1 MTGRTRRLCVLGC
14 LLLLAVI
21 LSTPALAQDRIVVG
35 SKNFA
40 ESRLLAEIF
49 AQLLEQRTD
58 LEVERRLNLAGTQV
72 CFEALRTGAIDLY
85 PEYTGTGLVS
95 LLGEEALADPTVT
108 LNRVRRM
115 FLERWDL
122 WWIAPLGF
130 ENAYEVAVP
139 RSLAEHH
146 GLQTITDLAA
156 IAPELGG
163 GFGYEFMGRRDGLPG
178 LETTYGLKF
187 AEVRGF
193 QQTLK
198 YQAAASG
205 EIDALDVY
213 TTDGRLLVYDLVVL
227 ADDLGFFPSYEA
239 AALVNGETLRRYP
252 EVGSTLALLAGAFDE
267 ETMRGLNFRLQ
278 EGAEEAAAVADDALR
293 TLGLIEGAVTSA
305 TAPPQRGLLTY
316 LWAERRALGR
326 RTLEHLRLSA
336 SALALGAALAI
347 PLGLWLVRRR
357 RLAEPVIRLVGVS
370 QTIPSIALLAF
381 MVPLLGVGVVPALTA
396 LWIYSLFPI
405 LRNTYTGVRD
415 ADPDAVEAATAM
427 GMTDGQILRQIR
439 LPLAA
444 PVIMAG
450 VRTAGVITVGTA
462 TLAAFIGAGGLGE
475 PIVTGLQLADTT
487 LILSGALP
495 AAALAIAVDTLLGR
509 LERLVRPPGVNLQ
522 TH

>member
-1 MTGRTRRLCVLGC
+1 MDRSPRLRLLGG
-14 LLLLAVI
+14 LLLIAVI
-21 LSTPALAQDRIVVG
+21 HSTPTLARDRIVVG
-35 SKNFA
+35 SKNFT

-108 LNRVRRM
+108 LNRVRQM

-163 GFGYEFMGRRDGLPG
+163 GFGYEFIGRRDGLPG
-178 LETTYGLKF
+178 LETTYGLTF

-278 EGAEEAAAVADDALR
+278 EGAEEAAIVAADALR
-293 TLGLIEGAVTSA
+293 TLGLIKGTVTVA
-305 TAPPQRGLLTY
+305 TAPPQRGL
-316 LWAERRALGR
+316 
-326 RTLEHLRLSA
+326 
-336 SALALGAALAI
+336 
-347 PLGLWLVRRR
+347 
-357 RLAEPVIRLVGVS
+357 
-370 QTIPSIALLAF
+370 
-381 MVPLLGVGVVPALTA
+381 
-396 LWIYSLFPI
+396 
-405 LRNTYTGVRD
+405 
-415 ADPDAVEAATAM
+415 
-427 GMTDGQILRQIR
+427 
-439 LPLAA
+439 
-444 PVIMAG
+444 
-450 VRTAGVITVGTA
+450 
-462 TLAAFIGAGGLGE
+462 
-475 PIVTGLQLADTT
+475 
-487 LILSGALP
+487 
-495 AAALAIAVDTLLGR
+495 
-509 LERLVRPPGVNLQ
+509 
-522 TH
+522 